1 MHLQSSE
8 LSNSARCYFALGRL
22 PWDDMTNEQKTQLWV
37 AGIFIAVIIVITA
50 IAAFVSS
57 NGSSSSNPSGFT
69 ATQTTAATSTDHTRG
84 NATAKVTLTEYG
96 DFECPA
102 CSEYAPLV
110 HQLYT
115 SYGDR
120 VLFVFR
126 NFPLYQI
133 HPFAMISA
141 QATEAANLQGKY
153 WEMNE
158 LLYSKQSEWSTNT
171 SLSPADVVS
180 KFFNGYA
187 QSLGLDVTKFDT
199 DINSDA
205 IKAHVQSDLALGN
218 AAQIDHTPTFF
229 INDLQIPNPQN
240 LADFQK
246 DIDAA
251 LASSTVGVA
260 TSTAK

>member
-1 MHLQSSE
+1 
-8 LSNSARCYFALGRL
+8 
-22 PWDDMTNEQKTQLWV
+22 MTNEQRTQLWV
-37 AGIFIAVIIVITA
+37 AGIFLAVIIVITA
-50 IAAFVSS
+50 AAAFVSS
-57 NGSSSSNPSGFT
+57 NGSTSSNPSGFT
-69 ATQTTAATSTDHTRG
+69 ATQTSAVTTTDHVHG
-84 NATAKVTLTEYG
+84 NANAKVTLIEYG

-102 CSEYAPLV
+102 CAEYQPLV
-110 HQLYT
+110 QQLYT
-115 SYGDR
+115 SYSDR

-153 WEMNE
+153 WEMHD
-158 LLYSKQSEWSTNT
+158 LLYSKQSEWSTNA

-180 KFFNGYA
+180 KYFNGYA
-187 QSLGLDVTKFDT
+187 QSLGLNVTQFDT

-205 IKAHVQSDLALGN
+205 VKARVQSDLTLGN

-229 INDLQIPNPQN
+229 INDTQIPNPQS

-246 DIDAA
+246 DLDAA
-251 LASSTVGVA
+251 LASSTGSTSSPQA
-260 TSTAK
+260 ASTATTTAH